1 MCWKRP
7 GGSKIGG
14 GLYMNLAEFS
24 VKSPTKVTM
33 LFLLVVLLGWIS
45 LNRLPIN
52 LFPDLRTPRITTQ
65 VQTRG
70 LSPQEM
76 ERRVAQPFERAL
88 YTIRGVTDV
97 KSISRADSVILIA
110 EFTWDTPMDYA
121 FLDMN
126 KSVAV
131 VQRGLGDDVESVN
144 VLRFD
149 PNSRPVLTLSLVGGA
164 RTSPEELRRMAQRIL
179 EPQFERIEG
188 VASVVV
194 TGGDEQEILVRL
206 DEVRMLAD
214 RLDVNQVVSAIR
226 SGNVNAS
233 GGWIEEG
240 TRRYLLKAIGEAE
253 NIGQLGDIVVG
264 RRGTTPIRL
273 REVAEIE
280 YAPRK
285 RKSIVRLDG
294 QPAVGLAFYK
304 ESSANTVGVARKVR
318 EEMKTLAKIL
328 PPDTR
333 LEIAQDQS
341 RFIQAAIGEVKNN
354 ALIGGLLAIVILFLF
369 LRDLRSTLVIG
380 ISIPIS
386 VVATF
391 TLMYF
396 MDLSLNL
403 MTLGGLALG
412 VGMLV
417 DNAIVSLENIHR
429 LHMEGLPSRQS
440 AVQGSREV
448 AGALIASTLTTVVV
462 FLPIVYVHGV
472 AGLLFKEQ
480 ALTVSFS
487 LLASL
492 VVALLLIPLLAY
504 WMYHT
509 GERVNGLGAAKT
521 APEPEPARAATTA
534 APVSSAPPAKESGGQ
549 GKQAPPELKSL
560 AWPTRLYARFLG
572 WSLRY
577 RAVVFL
583 VGILLLAGAAHR
595 AMQLSQE
602 FFPKTP
608 QKEVRLRLVL
618 PPSAPI
624 YATENTVRTVEA
636 FLKPL
641 KPAIEHVYVRIGETE
656 EQSATRVEDPDG
668 PNTAEIFIT
677 LKTHDKP
684 STELL
689 AAGLLNFTSLD
700 LVGRMKPLLER
711 LPDVRTEFE
720 AQQGNIMDLMGG
732 SQAPL
737 LIEIMGPESAQLASI
752 AETLQRRLETI
763 PGVVNARTNILEGAP
778 EARLY
783 LDSTA
788 LSVQGFT
795 PAGLASAISDR
806 LLGKVSST
814 LKTEAG
820 DVDIRVKVDT
830 AEGSVEALRGMLFQ
844 SPTGAKV
851 SLGSLADIQVQRGPR
866 EIVRN
871 RQERTAYVM
880 ADLDRIPLSQA
891 LERVRAVVREDD
903 LPRGYRLAFTGEQQQ
918 KAEAFGRLGFALTLS
933 IILVYMV
940 MASIFESLLQ
950 PFLILRTIPLAGIG
964 VVAGL
969 LAAGQ
974 SLNVMAYIGIVML
987 GGIVVN
993 NAIVLLDRVNQLRS
1007 GGMTSRDS
1015 ILWGGIQRL
1024 RPVLMTS
1031 LTTML
1036 GLLPLGMGFGEGAE
1050 LRQAMAVA
1058 VIGGI
1063 FSSTLLT
1070 LIVIPCGQS
1079 VLDDVLGAIRAAWNR
1094 MREGRKGPK
1103 GQKETEGQPAPRK
1116 QEG

>member
-1 MCWKRP
+1 
-7 GGSKIGG
+7 
-14 GLYMNLAEFS
+14 MNLAEFS
-24 VKSPTKVTM
+24 VKSPTKITM
-33 LFLLVVLLGWIS
+33 LFLLVILLGWIS

-149 PNSRPVLTLSLVGGA
+149 PNARPVLTLSLVGGS
-164 RTSPEELRRMAQRIL
+164 RTSPEELRRLAQRIL

-253 NIGQLGDIVVG
+253 NIEQLGDIVVG

-294 QPAVGLAFYK
+294 QSAVGLAFYK

-333 LEIAQDQS
+333 LEVAQDQS

-354 ALIGGLLAIVILFLF
+354 ALIGGLLAIVILFVF

-380 ISIPIS
+380 VSIPIS

-429 LHMEGLPSRQS
+429 LHTEGLPSRES
-440 AVQGSREV
+440 AVRGSREV

-492 VVALLLIPLLAY
+492 VVALLLIPLLSY

-509 GERVNGLGAAKT
+509 GERVNRLGVAKT
-521 APEPEPARAATTA
+521 ATESESEG
-534 APVSSAPPAKESGGQ
+534 SSAGASASGGKETTPQ
-549 GKQAPPELKSL
+549 TKGSVPDLASQ

-572 WSLRY
+572 GSLRY
-577 RAVVFL
+577 RMVVFFIGL
-583 VGILLLAGAAHR
+583 LLLAGAAHK
-595 AMQLSQE
+595 AMQLPQE

-624 YATENTVRTVEA
+624 YATENTVRAVEA

-641 KPAIEHVYVRIGETE
+641 KPAIEHVFVRIGETE
-656 EQSATRVEDPDG
+656 EQTSTRVEDPDG

-677 LKTHDKP
+677 LKSHDKP

-689 AAGLLNFTSLD
+689 AAGLMNFTSLD
-700 LVGRMKPLLER
+700 LVGRMKPLLDR
-711 LPDVRTEFE
+711 LPDVRAEFE
-720 AQQGNIMDLMGG
+720 AQQGNIMELIGG

-737 LIEIMGPESAQLASI
+737 LIEIMGPESAQLAGI

-783 LDSTA
+783 LDPTA

-806 LLGKVSST
+806 LQGKVSST

-830 AEGSVEALRGMLFQ
+830 AEGAVDALRGMLFQ

-851 SLGSLADIQVQRGPR
+851 SLGSLADIRVQRGPR

-880 ADLDRIPLSQA
+880 ADLDRIPLSVA
-891 LERVRAVVREDD
+891 LERVRAVVREDE

-933 IILVYMV
+933 ILLVYMV

-950 PFLILRTIPLAGIG
+950 PFLILLTIPLAGIG

-969 LAAGQ
+969 LAADQ

-993 NAIVLLDRVNQLRS
+993 NAIVLLDRVNQLRA

-1015 ILWGGIQRL
+1015 ILWGGVQRL

-1036 GLLPLGMGFGEGAE
+1036 GLLPLGLGFGEGAE

-1070 LIVIPCGQS
+1070 LIVIPCAQS
-1079 VLDDVLGAIRAAWNR
+1079 VLDDVLGAARAAWNR

-1103 GQKETEGQPAPRK
+1103 GQKGTEGQPAPRE